1 MAARIPDSLER
12 LTQADLIGVVRDLI
26 GEVGRLRAEN
36 EKLGGAFMT
45 ICCGPPRP
53 RHPSLAIE
61 LVPVRVQTATDIERS
76 IEVFGRVPNGGLV
89 LPPDTT
95 TRVHRDPIIA
105 LAARYRLPAPKKS
118 AGTFRHSRPLA
129 NGTRWGCRSALC
141 RFPRRKKTLM
151 NTHKHYSQIQ
161 RRCWTRIVCP
171 GRAGIRAR
179 LARIATDGHG
189 HPFIERRLWDGGIVS
204 KLSKRFDFKW
214 SRKWVR
220 VI

>member
-53 RHPSLAIE
+53 RHPSIAIE

-89 LPPDTT
+89 LPPYTT

-141 RFPRRKKTLM
+141 RFQGGKKTFPDTKTLLDAYCVPGKSRDQGKTRK
-151 NTHKHYSQIQ
+151 NRHRWAWSSVHRTALVG
-161 RRCWTRIVCP
+161 RR
-171 GRAGIRAR
+171 
-179 LARIATDGHG
+179 HG
-189 HPFIERRLWDGGIVS
+189 Q
-204 KLSKRFDFKW
+204 
-214 SRKWVR
+214 
-220 VI
+220 